1 MRILYQK
8 PLLYGDI
15 STPIIIFAV
24 VIAFVIA
31 LLIALFITALFIEI
45 SGNASM
51 IYIVIFSV
59 LSIIASIVE
68 YNLVRILKEPT
79 EYNRYEVI
87 LDDDYLVK
95 ELYDNYRVIE
105 QRGEIWV
112 IEDRR

>member
-8 PLLYGDI
+8 PLLRGDI
-15 STPIIIFAV
+15 STPIIIFALV
-24 VIAFVIA
+24 VA
-31 LLIALFITALFIEI
+31 LLIAIFIATLISEI
-45 SGNASM
+45 CEDASM
-51 IYIVIFSV
+51 VYIVIFSV
-59 LSIIASIVE
+59 LLIIASIVE

-87 LDDDYLVK
+87 LDDDYPVK
-95 ELYDNYRVIE
+95 GLYDNYRVIE

>member
-8 PLLYGDI
+8 PLLHGDI
-15 STPIIIFAV
+15 STPIIIFVAV
-24 VIAFVIA
+24 VA
-31 LLIALFITALFIEI
+31 LLIVVFITALFSEI
-45 SGNASM
+45 CENASM

-59 LSIIASIVE
+59 LLIIASIVE
-68 YNLVRILKEPT
+68 YNLVRISKEPT

-87 LDDDYLVK
+87 LDDDYPVK

>member
-1 MRILYQK
+1 MKILYQK

-15 STPIIIFAV
+15 NILLGLIATVFAILIIIFILVLMCADGYKSRV
-24 VIAFVIA
+24 LICLA
-31 LLIALFITALFIEI
+31 LLIVSCVA
-45 SGNASM
+45 
-51 IYIVIFSV
+51 
-59 LSIIASIVE
+59 E
-68 YNLVRILKEPT
+68 YCLIKKIKEPT

-87 LDDDYLVK
+87 LDDDYPVK

>member
-8 PLLYGDI
+8 PLLHGDI
-15 STPIIIFAV
+15 STPIFIFAV
-24 VIAFVIA
+24 VVA
-31 LLIALFITALFIEI
+31 LLIIVFVTVLFNGICE
-45 SGNASM
+45 NASM
-51 IYIVIFSV
+51 IYMVVFSV
-59 LSIIASIVE
+59 LLIIASIIE
-68 YNLVRILKEPT
+68 YNLVKISKEPT

-87 LDDDYLVK
+87 IDDDYPVK